1 MSRMLDY
8 LLKKKLRRLANNPT
22 RKRQTHSLRTA
33 RSLAIVFDA
42 SETQYC
48 QEILNWARGQEKTGR
63 SVQLLGY
70 FDSRKPPEDPGFP
83 FFSRKNRALNVSWKN
98 PALEAFTDIAPDL
111 LIVLNPKDQLPVI
124 YAAVRSNAAMKVGAP
139 SEWTN
144 DFDLLLETPGHKN
157 LSFFLDQLHFY
168 LEKLHTAHEP
178 ARTI

>member
-1 MSRMLDY
+1 MLDY
-8 LLKKKLRRLANNPT
+8 LLKQKLRRLANNPT

-33 RSLAIVFDA
+33 RSLALVFDA
-42 SETQYC
+42 TENQYR
-48 QEILNWARGQEKTGR
+48 QEVLNWAREQEKSGK
-63 SVQLLGY
+63 SIQLLGY
-70 FDSRKPPEDPGFP
+70 FDARQPPEDPGFP
-83 FFSRKNRALNVSWKN
+83 FFSKKNRSLNGSWKN
-98 PALEAFTDIAPDL
+98 TPLDAFADFAPDL
-111 LIVLNPKDQLPVI
+111 LIVLNPKDRLPLI

>member
-8 LLKKKLRRLANNPT
+8 LLKQKLRRLANNPT

-42 SETQYC
+42 TDNQYR
-48 QEILNWARGQEKTGR
+48 QEVINWSREQQKAGK

-70 FDSRKPPEDPGFP
+70 VDSRKPPEDPGFP
-83 FFSRKNRALNVSWKN
+83 FFSKKNRSLNGSWKN
-98 PALEAFTDIAPDL
+98 PALDAFADLTPDL
-111 LIVLNPKDQLPVI
+111 LIVLNPKDQLSVM

-139 SEWTN
+139 SEYTN
-144 DFDLLLETPGHKN
+144 DFDLILETPEGKN